1 MTLEQISILSWV
13 RLAAGLI
20 LFAGPGFLL
29 LSFSTFRKTL
39 DFSAK
44 LIVSFG
50 FSTALWA
57 IFLSATSLLSFRIPA
72 ILAVVLFGIC
82 WGVGIW
88 KSKGWAIPVKSLKI
102 TRTTA
107 YTLLLWGFLILAFI
121 SRLWI
126 VRHEVAGLGSDSYHH
141 TLFTQMIMDQGML
154 PQNYGA
160 DSPVITFTYHF
171 GLHASAAF
179 LGWVSAIP
187 ARLLLLVYGYIL
199 AILCS
204 AAVGLAAEKMIG
216 TKIAGFAAAI
226 LTASVFVFPASMLL
240 WGRYTQ
246 LIGLTLMTL
255 FLALFWLWIKDG
267 FTGSGILELG
277 VLAAGIGLA
286 HYRIVTLTA
295 VAALVM
301 VLVSTLGNEFKH
313 VWKKAIIRGMLLIL
327 VAAAGLAPWLFHI
340 WKAYQTGYPVIIA
353 PPTEAYFSLQRLGQE
368 ILDYPLNLV
377 GLVLLGASLLPGWLM
392 RSRIVIAMTAWS
404 LISLIPS
411 RHLMLLDTISVVISL
426 FVPTA
431 IIIAWGLQAL
441 VNALDKIILPKAV
454 KLGLA
459 PLILFLLAMSGLWT
473 TLAYPISLDGYLSPS
488 DLKAFAYITEQLP
501 EDARF
506 MVNLK
511 RFPFSDLLMVG
522 SDGGYW
528 LPLLTNRQTVVPP
541 MTFTNERVASP
552 DYADKLRQMEQLNDQ
567 LTSDEGLKL
576 LAEENIGYVYIGKRG
591 GQINADDLLSSSHF
605 KVVYEDKPL
614 YIFEVVH

>member
-29 LSFSTFRKTL
+29 LSFSSFRKKL

-57 IFLSATSLLSFRIPA
+57 IFLSVTLLLRIRIPA
-72 ILAVVLFGIC
+72 ILAVVLFAIC

-88 KSKGWAIPVKSLKI
+88 KSKGWSIPVKSLKMTRI
-102 TRTTA
+102 TVYA
-107 YTLLLWGFLILAFI
+107 LLLWGFLILALI

-126 VRHEVAGLGSDSYHH
+126 VRQEVAGLGSDSYHH

-171 GLHASAAF
+171 GFHASAAF

-199 AILCS
+199 VILCS
-204 AAVGLAAEKMIG
+204 AAVGTAAEKMIG
-216 TKIAGFAAAI
+216 TKIAGFTATI
-226 LTASVFVFPASMLL
+226 LTASFFVFPAFMLL

-246 LIGLTLMTL
+246 LTGLTLMTI
-255 FLALFWLWIKDG
+255 FLAIFWLWIKNG
-267 FTGSGILELG
+267 FTKAGILELG
-277 VLAAGIGLA
+277 VLAAGIGLT

-295 VAALVM
+295 VAAIVM
-301 VLVSTLGNEFKH
+301 TLVSILGNEFKH
-313 VWKKAIIRGMLLIL
+313 VWKKVITRGMLLIG

-340 WKAYQTGYPVIIA
+340 WKAYQTGYPVITA
-353 PPTEAYFSLQRLGQE
+353 PPAETYFSLQRLGQG

-377 GLVLLGASLLPGWLM
+377 GLILLGASLLAGWLT
-392 RSRIVIAMTAWS
+392 RSKIVIAMTLWS
-404 LISLIPS
+404 VISLIPS
-411 RHLMLLDTISVVISL
+411 RYLMLLDTVSVVISL
-426 FVPTA
+426 FVPAA
-431 IIIAWGLQAL
+431 IVIAWGLQAV
-441 VNALDKIILPKAV
+441 VNSLDKINLPKAFRF
-454 KLGLA
+454 GLA
-459 PLILFLLAMSGLWT
+459 PLLLFLLAMNGIWAT
-473 TLAYPISLDGYLSPS
+473 FAYPVTLDGYLRPS
-488 DLKAFAYITEQLP
+488 DLKAFTYITEQLP
-501 EDARF
+501 ADAKF
-506 MVNLK
+506 MVNLE
-511 RFPFSDLLMVG
+511 RFPFSDILMVG

-528 LPLLTNRQTVVPP
+528 IPLLTNRQTVVPP

-552 DYADKLRQMEQLNDQ
+552 DYADKLRQMEQLNSQ
-567 LTSDEGLKL
+567 MTSDEGLEL
-576 LAEENIGYVYIGKRG
+576 LAEENIGYIYIGERG
-591 GQINADDLLSSSHF
+591 GQIKAGDLLGSSHF
-605 KVVYEDKPL
+605 KVVYEDKPI
-614 YIFEVVH
+614 YIFEVVQ

>member
-20 LFAGPGFLL
+20 LFAGPGFFL
-29 LSFSTFRKTL
+29 LSFSSFRKKL

-57 IFLSATSLLSFRIPA
+57 IFLSVTSLLGIRIPA

-88 KSKGWAIPVKSLKI
+88 KSKGWSIPVKSFKI
-102 TRTTA
+102 TRTTV
-107 YTLLLWGFLILAFI
+107 YTVLLWGFLILAFI

-199 AILCS
+199 VILCS

-226 LTASVFVFPASMLL
+226 LTASFFVFPASMLL

-246 LIGLTLMTL
+246 LIGLTLMTI
-255 FLALFWLWIKDG
+255 FLALFWLWIKEG
-267 FTGSGILELG
+267 FANGGILELG

-295 VAALVM
+295 VAAIVM
-301 VLVSTLGNEFKH
+301 VLVSIPGDEFKRI
-313 VWKKAIIRGMLLIL
+313 WKKTTLRGMLLIL

-340 WKAYQTGYPVIIA
+340 WKAYQTGYPVITA

-368 ILDYPLNLV
+368 ILNYPLNLV
-377 GLVLLGASLLPGWLM
+377 GLILLGASLLAGWLT
-392 RSRIVIAMTAWS
+392 RSRIVIAMTLWS
-404 LISLIPS
+404 VISLIPS
-411 RHLMLLDTISVVISL
+411 RYLMLLDTISVVISL
-426 FVPTA
+426 FVPAA
-431 IIIAWGLQAL
+431 IVIAWGLQAVVHSL
-441 VNALDKIILPKAV
+441 NKINLPKAARM
-454 KLGLA
+454 GLA
-459 PLILFLLAMSGLWT
+459 PLLLFLLAMNGIWA
-473 TLAYPISLDGYLSPS
+473 TLAYPVTLDGYLSPS
-488 DLKAFAYITEQLP
+488 DLKAFAYIAEQLP

-506 MVNLK
+506 AVNLE

-552 DYADKLRQMEQLNDQ
+552 DYADKLRRMEQLNGQ
-567 LTSDEGLKL
+567 LASDEGLEL
-576 LAEENIGYVYIGKRG
+576 LAEENIGYIYIGERG
-591 GQINADDLLSSSHF
+591 GQIRADDLMSSPHF

-614 YIFEVVH
+614 YIFEVVQ